1 MPDSDYTGYLKSKL
15 VQCYQDALK
24 SDLHAPSQEERGEEV
39 DEDGG
44 AEEGDASA
52 LGAMPD
58 MDC

>member
-1 MPDSDYTGYLKSKL
+1 MIKRKL
-15 VQCYQDALK
+15 VEWYNLASK
-24 SDLHAPSQEERGEEV
+24 SDQHAPRQEDRGEEV

-44 AEEGDASA
+44 AGEGDASA